1 MANRAMI
8 EQTLINL
15 SQYMEDVE
23 KMDRTQIAALSDE
36 ELIEEFNR
44 LMEV

>member
-15 SQYMEDVE
+15 SKNNCIDEVNAE
-23 KMDRTQIAALSDE
+23 QIATLSDE
-36 ELIEEFNR
+36 ELVDVFNK
-44 LMEV
+44 LLEV